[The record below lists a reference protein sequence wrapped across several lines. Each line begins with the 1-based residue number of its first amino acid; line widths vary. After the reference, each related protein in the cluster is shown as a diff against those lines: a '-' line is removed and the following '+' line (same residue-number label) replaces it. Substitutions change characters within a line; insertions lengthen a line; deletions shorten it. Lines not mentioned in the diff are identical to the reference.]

1 MNEDRDRPSRHVYQL
16 RIAAIQFASAY
27 AALTPLLAFI
37 VYFDWVTEI
46 TALTMMPPPP
56 AACHTGSLAIFVP
69 DNVPSTEEQEK
80 YRAETSKVLELSRRC
95 AAGAGS
101 ATGCSSDSGLR
112 RNVTISW
119 DGPNDPSD
127 PYNWPIHKKW
137 QAVGLGLLASFICS
151 MNGTILSVAQ
161 EAIKADFGISEATF
175 PHSYLITTSW
185 GVGAALFPLL
195 LFPAMEDLGVR
206 PVLLG
211 TYFCFVCLLIPIGL
225 ARNFETLVVV
235 RLLSGGCVPLMSDAV
250 ASIASNVFH
259 GDQARTIPI
268 SLYVLVYLGAT
279 SLGPVVGAS
288 ILQFLH
294 WRWIGHIELAVTAA
308 LFPVFLLY
316 LPESRGSVV
325 LMSKS
330 RKAQLQGI
338 QACTAEDSQKKSLRV
353 AVLRSL
359 LRPLYMLFTEAV
371 VLVAAAWAAFI
382 LGTIYLFTHSV
393 GQIYQELYGW
403 STAQTGYV
411 QGAIV
416 VGEILGTILSLS
428 TNHWYYSSATRN
440 TEVPGTPIPE
450 ARLYA
455 AVIGG
460 FVGVTGGMFVYGW
473 AAYPSVHWLAVTVGL
488 TMVGFGTTAVVISI
502 ANYLIDAYSMY
513 AASALAA
520 VGLVENMA
528 IAFLPLA
535 SSSLY
540 TNLGF
545 QWASTLL
552 AFVSMV
558 LATTPL
564 MVFKWGKQIRA
575 RSPFMEEAVIDRRM
589 EAASCHSVT

>member
-1 MNEDRDRPSRHVYQL
+1 L
-16 RIAAIQFASAY
+16 
-27 AALTPLLAFI
+27 LTVL
-37 VYFDWVTEI
+37 
-46 TALTMMPPPP
+46 
-56 AACHTGSLAIFVP
+56 VP
-69 DNVPSTEEQEK
+69 DNVPGIGEPDKCHDKEPEAQ
-80 YRAETSKVLELSRRC
+80 ELSNRC
-95 AAGAGS
+95 AAPAGS
-101 ATGCSSDSGLR
+101 ATGYSSDSGSQ
-112 RNVTISW
+112 RNVTVAW

-137 QAVGLGLLASFICS
+137 QTVGLGLLASFICS

-161 EAIKADFGISEATF
+161 EAIAEEFGISEATF
-175 PHSYLITTSW
+175 PHSYWITTSW

-211 TYFCFVCLLIPIGL
+211 TYSCFVCLLIPIGL

-235 RLLSGGCVPLMSDAV
+235 RLFSGGCVPLMSDAV

-308 LFPVFLLY
+308 LFPVFFSCLS
-316 LPESRGSVV
+316 ESRGSVI
-325 LMSKS
+325 LRSKS
-330 RKAQLQGI
+330 RNLQLQGI
-338 QACTAEDSQKKSLRV
+338 EVCTAEDAQRTSLRE
-353 AVLRSL
+353 AVFRSL
-359 LRPLYMLFTEAV
+359 LRPLYMLLTESV
-371 VLVAAAWAAFI
+371 VLVAAVWAAFI

-403 STAQTGYV
+403 STVQTGYV

-416 VGEILGTILSLS
+416 VGEILGTVLSLS
-428 TNHWYYSSATRN
+428 TNHWYYSSAARN

-455 AVIGG
+455 AAIGG
-460 FVGVTGGMFVYGW
+460 FFGVTGGMFVYGW
-473 AAYPSVHWLAVTVGL
+473 AAYPSVHWVAITVGL

-502 ANYLIDAYSMY
+502 ANYLIDAYSKY

-535 SSSLY
+535 SSALY

-552 AFVSMV
+552 AFVSLLLV
-558 LATTPL
+558 ATPL

-575 RSPFMEEAVIDRRM
+575 RSPFMKDAVIDRRM
-589 EAASCHSVT
+589 EAARVTTA